1 MCLWQKLYR
10 EPELVALTID
20 FSTTTGAMVCL
31 PPCVVGLAMP
41 ACPPRGAG
49 GVFAH
54 RRRNCRGRH
63 VPIRATAN
71 RQGVP
76 YLPRGCE
83 PVAGTAAAARSLCL
97 VVSVLVRVPGELTN
111 TRLQVAFL
119 VLQGLM
125 RKVGNHMH
133 NVVAPHGA
141 ETGFDPHAGYTN
153 VNGENYYEFTH
164 GAMLGP
170 QAPSEWQHR
179 WVGGGAGCIAGV

>member
-1 MCLWQKLYR
+1 MVQVVYSPT
-10 EPELVALTID
+10 EDEIAAGDTFQFALRPTDKVYPICHEGVNRSQVRRLLHD
-20 FSTTTGAMVCL
+20 
-31 PPCVVGLAMP
+31 PCAWLSA
-41 ACPPRGAG
+41 
-49 GVFAH
+49 
-54 RRRNCRGRH
+54 
-63 VPIRATAN
+63 
-71 RQGVP
+71 
-76 YLPRGCE
+76 
-83 PVAGTAAAARSLCL
+83 
-97 VVSVLVRVPGELTN
+97 VLVRVPGVLTN
-111 TRLQVAFL
+111 ACLQVAFL